1 MNAAPGTREVGLMR
15 RMLRGVVRSTALALE
30 ELTAVRR
37 TRQSVRGK
45 LMKVVSLT
53 TVIALLVA
61 GAALLWHDLIEYRKS
76 WTSDL
81 QTEAGILSMSLA
93 PAVAFDDQ
101 AAAERNLVAL
111 QARPQLLVAAL
122 YLPSG
127 ELYAEY
133 VRPGALAPPPRL
145 TGVSASSTAR
155 TAGER
160 VELTA
165 RIVRNG
171 EWLGSIYLRARY
183 DVAGRVVAYLGILA
197 IVIACSLFAAL
208 VLSTALQRVITAP
221 LDAMSDVA
229 RQIVHQRDYSLR
241 VQKTTD
247 DEIGLVV
254 DAFNSML
261 DEVHVRTQALE
272 QSNAALQA
280 EVQVRQAA
288 EAALGRASARLESAM
303 AAAEIGSWV
312 WDLRTDQATIDR
324 NLAALYGFEDEH
336 ALNDNP
342 QLQRQRIHPDDL
354 GTVSGAEAQA
364 LRSGMLPSTEFRL
377 LQPNGS
383 IRWVARRGK
392 VHFDAAGRP
401 VMLAGVLIDVTA
413 QKLAEQ
419 ALSKSEKLYRAI
431 GESIDYGIWV
441 CDAEG
446 RNTYASEQ
454 FLRLLGLTQ
463 QQCSGSGWTRLL
475 HPDDAAASVDAWREC
490 VRQGGNWYR
499 DHRLL
504 GADGEYHPVLAK
516 GVPIRD
522 DNGNISGW
530 AGINLDISRL
540 KHTENALREAD
551 RRKDEFL
558 ATLAHELRNPLAP
571 IRNAAKLLESPAAD
585 ERQRQWGRDVIS
597 RQVQRMALLLDDLL
611 DVSRITSG
619 RLQLRKET
627 VDLGSLVASAVETA
641 RPLIDSKR
649 HRIDIVLPAE
659 PVELVVDPLRLS
671 QALSNLLTNAAKYT
685 DPAGQIRLVASLD
698 GGALRLTVSDT
709 GIGLHAEAIPKVFEM
724 FSQVDSAVD
733 RAEGGLGIG
742 LALVKGLI
750 ALHGGTV
757 EARSDGPGRG
767 STFTICLP
775 RAGLLAPKALPVAA
789 PSSLRPH
796 IGPRCKVLVAD
807 DNGDAAQTLAVI
819 LKMSGYDVHL
829 AISGSEALEVAR
841 RERPDAIF
849 LDIGMPDL
857 NGYEVAGS
865 VRQEA
870 WGEAALLVAVTGWG
884 QPNDKEK
891 ARAAGFNHH
900 LTKPVDLEQVAQLLA
915 TFSSQINAQ
924 TLPRQA

>member
-1 MNAAPGTREVGLMR
+1 MSDAAGNQEDDLMR
-15 RMLRGVVRSTALALE
+15 RVLRSMTLAWR

-45 LMKVVSLT
+45 LMGVVSST

-61 GAALLWHDLIEYRKS
+61 GAALLWHDLSSFRKS

-81 QTEAGILSMSLA
+81 ATEASILSMSLA

-122 YLPSG
+122 YLPG
-127 ELYAEY
+127 GDLYANY
-133 VRPGALAPPPRL
+133 VRPGAAPPPARL
-145 TGVSASSTAR
+145 PAAGAPGDSSAHTTG
-155 TAGER
+155 GR

-165 RIVRNG
+165 PIVRNG
-171 EWLGSIYLRARY
+171 EWLGTIYLQARY
-183 DVAGRVVAYLGILA
+183 DVVGRVVTYLGILA
-197 IVIACSLFAAL
+197 IVIAFSLFAAL
-208 VLSTALQRVITAP
+208 ILSTALQRVITAP

-312 WDLRTDQATIDR
+312 WDPQTDQATVDR
-324 NLAALYGFEDEH
+324 NLAALYGFADERQLNEN
-336 ALNDNP
+336 ALLRR
-342 QLQRQRIHPDDL
+342 QLIHVDDL
-354 GTVSGAEAQA
+354 AAVSGAEAQA
-364 LRSGMLPSTEFRL
+364 LRTGALPSTEFRIM
-377 LQPNGS
+377 QPDGA

-401 VMLAGVLIDVTA
+401 VLLAGVLIDVTA

-431 GESIDYGIWV
+431 GESIDYGVWV
-441 CDAEG
+441 CDAQG

-463 QQCSGSGWTRLL
+463 EQSSGVGWTQLL
-475 HPDDAAASVDAWREC
+475 HPDDVAATLDAWNEC
-490 VRQGGNWYR
+490 VRSGGNWYR
-499 DHRLL
+499 EHRFL
-504 GADGEYHPVLAK
+504 GADGEYHTVLAK
-516 GVPIRD
+516 GVAIRD

-619 RLQLRKET
+619 RLQLRKEP
-627 VDLGSLVASAVETA
+627 VDLGALVASAVETA
-641 RPLIDSKR
+641 RPLIDAKQHS
-649 HRIDIVLPAE
+649 IEIVLPPE
-659 PVELVVDPLRLS
+659 PVELVVDSLRLS

-685 DPAGQIRLVASLD
+685 DPAGHIRLVASLAQ
-698 GGALRLTVSDT
+698 GNLRLSVSDT
-709 GIGLHAEAIPKVFEM
+709 GIGLNADAIPKLFEM
-724 FSQVDSAVD
+724 FSQLDSAVD

-757 EARSDGPGRG
+757 EAVSDGPGRG
-767 STFTICLP
+767 STFTMCLP
-775 RAGLLAPKALPVAA
+775 RTGLIAAKQQPCTA
-789 PSSLRPH
+789 PSLYRPQT
-796 IGPRCKVLVAD
+796 GPRCKVLVAD
-807 DNGDAAQTLAVI
+807 DNGDAAQTLALI

-829 AISGSEALEVAR
+829 AISGGEALAVAR
-841 RERPDAIF
+841 RERPDAMF
-849 LDIGMPDL
+849 LDIGMPDMS
-857 NGYEVAGS
+857 GYEVAGS
-865 VRQEA
+865 VRREE
-870 WGEAALLVAVTGWG
+870 WGEGALLVAVTGWG

-915 TFSSQINAQ
+915 AYSRQIEA
-924 TLPRQA
+924 R